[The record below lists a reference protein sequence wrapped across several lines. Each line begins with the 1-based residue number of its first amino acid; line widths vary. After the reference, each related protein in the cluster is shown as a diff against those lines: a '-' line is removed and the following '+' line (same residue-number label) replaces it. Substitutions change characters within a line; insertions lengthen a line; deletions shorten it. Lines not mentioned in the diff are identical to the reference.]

1 MPALRQ
7 THTNRCFPNP
17 AFSKRM
23 YDTQYTPT
31 TANITE
37 VRTQFSDV
45 VDRAKNQGSG
55 VLISRNNEP
64 YAVITSVT
72 DYNRLKEE
80 NRELKERIKQLRRMI
95 PNERLRQESEDRL
108 R

>member
-1 MPALRQ
+1 
-7 THTNRCFPNP
+7 
-17 AFSKRM
+17 M
-23 YDTQYTPT
+23 YDTQNTPT

-37 VRTQFSDV
+37 VRTQFADV
-45 VDRAKNQGSG
+45 VKRAKEQGSG

-72 DYNRLKEE
+72 DYNRLNEQ
-80 NRELKERIKQLRRMI
+80 NRQLKERIKQLRRMI
-95 PNERLRQESEDRL
+95 PDQRLRQESEGPQSEKRP